1 MRSFLVFGCGALVF
15 VSAIAACGAPAGQ
28 LGESVRP
35 KAATGHEALGE
46 ANIAAC
52 AKAIAGEPLVVDLKS
67 SERSDLEVAMRDGVV
82 VVGFDCKSLK
92 IVKSCSAP
100 GSYRFAGVTRKED
113 VVRMTSADELAANLP
128 LSGASLSAGMKRG
141 STLDLALVTVGKK
154 RTTASEIT
162 KSDLTGAGCAEA
174 THVVRGVYVGAFA
187 LATGTEGEVRAV
199 AQIFGAGTAGS
210 SASGKK
216 TEARDGELEACRK
229 ATPEATAPPEQCA
242 AITRLELVP
251 IVAEKKDPKDHPKTD
266 GAEAT
271 HAPACPEGFAWDG
284 LKCVGGK
291 AAGQA
296 CSAVTGTKEEC
307 GAGCAAGNAE
317 SCYVLAVYGDSPPVD
332 AGTKLGRRPVPSG
345 KVDKAALQK
354 SCDLGYA
361 SACMMTARLASDA
374 FYAPGATPADKTA
387 ATERSAK
394 AYQAACD
401 LGHAYGCLALGDYY
415 DPNQPERGVLA
426 KSVDKLVGY
435 VKRACDLGNGM
446 SCGRLGDMHRD
457 GKGAKEDSTLAIAAY
472 ERQCSAGGYSDGD
485 GCYKIGALYAN
496 GKGVSADPAKALA
509 AFDRACNLRS
519 MPACMAGYKLA
530 MTATDSGRAR
540 SMLERGCNKDVR
552 GWEPCLALGEAYE
565 KGSLGLQKDFAKAA
579 EAYELG
585 CAKGACGR
593 AGELYRRGG
602 NGLTASPEKAL
613 HAFATGCM
621 SWSEPKACAGQE
633 ALLKT
638 KGKDELVKFYELR
651 CEQRND
657 ARACLKLRSA
667 GGKPKEETL
676 KRYADGAQMGCQ
688 RMHYGDEC
696 KLWKELGGAPTA
708 AELKQPS
715 REETL
720 KKSQAA
726 RSER

>member
-1 MRSFLVFGCGALVF
+1 MRSFLILGCGAF
-15 VSAIAACGAPAGQ
+15 VSLCAIASCGAPAGQ

-100 GSYRFAGVTRKED
+100 GGYRFAGVTRKED

-210 SASGKK
+210 SAAGKK
-216 TEARDGELEACRK
+216 TEARDGELAECRK
-229 ATPEATAPPEQCA
+229 ATPEASAPPEQCA

-251 IVAEKKDPKDHPKTD
+251 ILAEKKDPKDTPKTE

-271 HAPACPEGFAWDG
+271 HHAVPACPEGFAWDG
-284 LKCVGGK
+284 VKCGGGK
-291 AAGQA
+291 ATGKA

-307 GAGCAAGNAE
+307 TASCSAGNAE
-317 SCYVLAVYGDSPPVD
+317 SCYVLAIYGDSPPVD
-332 AGTKLGRRPVPSG
+332 ASGKAYRRPVPSS
-345 KVDKAALQK
+345 KMDKAALQK
-354 SCDLGYA
+354 SCELGYA
-361 SACMMTARLASDA
+361 IGCLTVARVENEV
-374 FYAPGATPADKTA
+374 FYAPAATPADKTA
-387 ATERSAK
+387 GAERSAK

-401 LGHAYGCLALGDYY
+401 LGHAQGCLGLADFH
-415 DPNQPERGVLA
+415 DPDRPERGIA

-435 VKRACDLGNGM
+435 VKRACDLGYGL

-472 ERQCSAGGYSDGD
+472 ERQCSAGGYLDGE
-485 GCYKIGALYAN
+485 GCYKIGAIYES
-496 GKGVSADPAKALA
+496 GKGLRADPAKALA
-509 AFDRACNLRS
+509 AYDRACSLRN
-519 MPACMAGYKLA
+519 MAACMAGHKLA
-530 MTATDSGRAR
+530 VTSGDSGRAR

-552 GWEPCLALGEAYE
+552 GWDPCLLLGEAYE
-565 KGSLGLQKDFAKAA
+565 KGNLGLQKDFAKAA
-579 EAYELG
+579 EAYEYG

-602 NGLTASPEKAL
+602 SGLTANPEKAL

-621 SWSEPKACAGQE
+621 TWSEPKACAGQE
-633 ALLKT
+633 ALLKA
-638 KGKDELVKFYELR
+638 KGKEELLKFYELR
-651 CEQRND
+651 CEQRSD
-657 ARACLKLRSA
+657 PRACLKMRAA

-676 KRYADGAQMGCQ
+676 KRYVEAAQMGCQ

-696 KLWKELGGAPTA
+696 KLWKELGGAPSA
-708 AELKQPS
+708 AELKQPT

-720 KKSQAA
+720 KKA
-726 RSER
+726 RAGRN